1 MNPSNVR
8 RALLKAAVAAPVA
21 TPLAVRAQAG
31 TVKIGSVLSVTGPAA
46 FLGEDMKAG
55 MELAIE
61 QINAAGGIGGR
72 KIEWF
77 FYDAESQTQKGLN
90 ALRRLMTQDN
100 VDIVV
105 GGGNMSGMAM
115 AMLQVTEKAQLPF
128 ISTEGAMTIV
138 HPVAERPFTFKS
150 TVDDDQVIAR
160 LADYFSKKGIKKVG
174 LLADSSGFGQSAVEQ
189 AKKVA
194 PARGLEMIYETFN
207 PADTDLTPQL
217 TKLKGAGVQAIV
229 CWTVASP
236 GVVFMKQARAMGIDA
251 QLVQSYGFVDKR
263 YMDLAGDAAKDVLLV
278 SVKFPVGDALPATAP
293 SRANIAA
300 LTAAFEKRFGRRPN
314 QFAAQTYDAIMLA
327 KMAIEKG
334 GTDKAKVRDA
344 LRGIKGYQ
352 GVGGTFNFAADRHSG
367 LSKDDLV
374 LLRYE
379 GGRFRLADYK

>member
-1 MNPSNVR
+1 
-8 RALLKAAVAAPVA
+8 
-21 TPLAVRAQAG
+21 
-31 TVKIGSVLSVTGPAA
+31 
-46 FLGEDMKAG
+46 
-55 MELAIE
+55 
-61 QINAAGGIGGR
+61 
-72 KIEWF
+72 
-77 FYDAESQTQKGLN
+77 
-90 ALRRLMTQDN
+90 
-100 VDIVV
+100 
-105 GGGNMSGMAM
+105 
-115 AMLQVTEKAQLPF
+115 
-128 ISTEGAMTIV
+128 MTIV

-278 SVKFPVGDALPATAP
+278 SVKFPVGDDLPATDP